1 MLKNINQPKETMFT
15 RDAMIKGIAKAT
27 AKDKAKKNQPKETM
41 TNTELMQIAETIK
54 SQIHPTVLMCAAAR
68 NFHATENKEGLF
80 GISFIISNTS
90 KIKYATVKIFLNG
103 ADLYDIKIINKRGRN
118 LEVKTD
124 IYCDQLNEVLENMWE
139 KKELLKRWESKQV
152 NFV

>member
-1 MLKNINQPKETMFT
+1 M
-15 RDAMIKGIAKAT
+15 
-27 AKDKAKKNQPKETM
+27 
-41 TNTELMQIAETIK
+41 NTDIMRVAETIK
-54 SQIHPTVLMCAAAR
+54 SQIHPTVLICAGAR
-68 NFHATENKEGLF
+68 SFHATENKDGLF

-124 IYCDQLNEVLENMWE
+124 IYCDQLSGILEGMWE
-139 KKELLKRWESKQV
+139 KKEIVNRWTKKELKYA
-152 NFV
+152 

>member
-1 MLKNINQPKETMFT
+1 MK
-15 RDAMIKGIAKAT
+15 
-27 AKDKAKKNQPKETM
+27 
-41 TNTELMQIAETIK
+41 NTELMQVAETIK
-54 SQIHPTVLMCAAAR
+54 SQIHPTILMCAGAR
-68 NFHATENKEGLF
+68 SFHATENKDGLF

-124 IYCDQLNEVLENMWE
+124 IYCDQLSSILESMWE
-139 KKELLKRWESKQV
+139 EKETLKNWNKKMEGIL
-152 NFV
+152 

>member
-1 MLKNINQPKETMFT
+1 
-15 RDAMIKGIAKAT
+15 
-27 AKDKAKKNQPKETM
+27 M
-41 TNTELMQIAETIK
+41 TNTELMQVAETIK
-54 SQIHPTVLMCAAAR
+54 SQIHPTVLMCAGAR
-68 NFHATENKEGLF
+68 SFHATENKDGLF

-152 NFV
+152 NFG

>member
-1 MLKNINQPKETMFT
+1 M
-15 RDAMIKGIAKAT
+15 
-27 AKDKAKKNQPKETM
+27 
-41 TNTELMQIAETIK
+41 NTDIMRVAETIK

-68 NFHATENKEGLF
+68 SFHATENKEGLF

-124 IYCDQLNEVLENMWE
+124 IYCDQLSSILESMWE
-139 KKELLKRWESKQV
+139 EKETLKNWNKKMEGIL
-152 NFV
+152 

>member
-1 MLKNINQPKETMFT
+1 MKNTK
-15 RDAMIKGIAKAT
+15 
-27 AKDKAKKNQPKETM
+27 
-41 TNTELMQIAETIK
+41 LMQVAETIK
-54 SQIHPTVLMCAAAR
+54 SQIHPTVLICAGAR
-68 NFHATENKEGLF
+68 SFHATENKDGLF

-124 IYCDQLNEVLENMWE
+124 IYCDQLSSILESMWE
-139 KKELLKRWESKQV
+139 EKETLKNWNKKMEGIL
-152 NFV
+152 

>member
-1 MLKNINQPKETMFT
+1 MK
-15 RDAMIKGIAKAT
+15 
-27 AKDKAKKNQPKETM
+27 
-41 TNTELMQIAETIK
+41 NTELMQVAETIK
-54 SQIHPTVLMCAAAR
+54 SQILPTILMCAGAR
-68 NFHATENKEGLF
+68 SFHATENKDGLF

-124 IYCDQLNEVLENMWE
+124 IYCDQLSSILESMWE
-139 KKELLKRWESKQV
+139 EKETLKNWNKKMEGIL
-152 NFV
+152 

>member
-1 MLKNINQPKETMFT
+1 MF
-15 RDAMIKGIAKAT
+15 KA
-27 AKDKAKKNQPKETM
+27 NQPKETM
-41 TNTELMQIAETIK
+41 TNTELMQVAETIK
-54 SQIHPTVLMCAAAR
+54 SQIHPTILMCAGAR
-68 NFHATENKEGLF
+68 SFHATENKDGLF

-124 IYCDQLNEVLENMWE
+124 IYCDQLSSILESMWE
-139 KKELLKRWESKQV
+139 EKETLKNWNKKMEGIL
-152 NFV
+152 

>member
-1 MLKNINQPKETMFT
+1 MNIKT
-15 RDAMIKGIAKAT
+15 
-27 AKDKAKKNQPKETM
+27 NQPKETM
-41 TNTELMQIAETIK
+41 TNTELMQVAETIK
-54 SQIHPTVLMCAAAR
+54 SQIHPTVLMCAGAR
-68 NFHATENKEGLF
+68 SFHATENKDGLF

-124 IYCDQLNEVLENMWE
+124 IYCDQLSSILESMWE
-139 KKELLKRWESKQV
+139 EKETLKNWNKKMEGIL
-152 NFV
+152 

>member
-1 MLKNINQPKETMFT
+1 
-15 RDAMIKGIAKAT
+15 
-27 AKDKAKKNQPKETM
+27 M
-41 TNTELMQIAETIK
+41 TNTELMQVAETIK
-54 SQIHPTVLMCAAAR
+54 SQIHPTILMCAGAR
-68 NFHATENKEGLF
+68 SFHATENKDGLF

-124 IYCDQLNEVLENMWE
+124 IYCDQLSSILESMWE
-139 KKELLKRWESKQV
+139 EKETLKNWNKKMEGIL
-152 NFV
+152 